1 VKCNI
6 HFKSTIEVP
15 FGTPI
20 PTMDDP
26 ALTQFVSNITEQKTY
41 IIPQKDITFPT
52 KRKIHKIKKIHRS
65 YMNTN
70 RPLDKWKDP
79 NMKKLTQK
87 NIDDIYNYYMKLSLR
102 KHKIERIIKFI

>member
-1 VKCNI
+1 MKQSNITIIQNHLIKYQPSLITITKVKKKKNNFIVKCNI

-41 IIPQKDITFPT
+41 LIPQKDIQFPT
-52 KRKIHKIKKIHRS
+52 KRKIPKVKKIHRS
-65 YMNTN
+65 
-70 RPLDKWKDP
+70 
-79 NMKKLTQK
+79 
-87 NIDDIYNYYMKLSLR
+87 
-102 KHKIERIIKFI
+102 

>member
-1 VKCNI
+1 MKQSKIKTITDYLTKYQPSLINIINVKKKKNNFIVKCNI

-52 KRKIHKIKKIHRS
+52 KRKIPKIKKIHRS
-65 YMNTN
+65 
-70 RPLDKWKDP
+70 
-79 NMKKLTQK
+79 
-87 NIDDIYNYYMKLSLR
+87 
-102 KHKIERIIKFI
+102 